1 MTEGEVFLMREK
13 IAAEVERQGWKCYVC
28 GKPLGTD
35 LQWAHRLPQNA
46 GNLAK
51 YGKEVVHHRLNGV
64 VVCSL
69 ECNQAV
75 SVRNEVLWEAQ
86 LVAIIRAAI
95 KEEGRP

>member
-1 MTEGEVFLMREK
+1 MTEREVFAMKQK

-35 LQWAHRLPQNA
+35 LQRAHRIPN
-46 GNLAK
+46 GTHTEAK
-51 YGKEVVHHRLNGV
+51 YGKEVIHHRLNGV

-69 ECNQAV
+69 ECNQKV
-75 SVRNEVLWEAQ
+75 SVRNEPLWEAQ

-95 KEEGRP
+95 KEEGRC